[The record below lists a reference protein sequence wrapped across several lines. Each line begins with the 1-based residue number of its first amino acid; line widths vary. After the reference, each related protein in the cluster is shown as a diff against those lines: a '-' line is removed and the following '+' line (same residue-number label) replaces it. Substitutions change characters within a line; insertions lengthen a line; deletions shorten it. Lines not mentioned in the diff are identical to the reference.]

1 MLHPIPRH
9 STACCKVTTA
19 LQVTSEGAMERLR
32 PILSIGVSFSVFGL
46 VERRAL
52 SFQLGPKV
60 RNNETHTGH
69 NPNQNFHG
77 SKTSILNRRCK
88 LTYTGAFGA
97 ARAIQWCV
105 HESVVMIRWAAISGN
120 ACIRKLLTLLQLVD
134 FRSWFRVRDTTKRH
148 PLKCIPKGR
157 RPLYRMPLSTRV
169 ESLHIQLRRLKCL
182 HLWLAIRGHKKHI

>member
-1 MLHPIPRH
+1 
-9 STACCKVTTA
+9 
-19 LQVTSEGAMERLR
+19 MERLR

-97 ARAIQWCV
+97 ARAIQ
-105 HESVVMIRWAAISGN
+105 
-120 ACIRKLLTLLQLVD
+120 
-134 FRSWFRVRDTTKRH
+134 
-148 PLKCIPKGR
+148 
-157 RPLYRMPLSTRV
+157 
-169 ESLHIQLRRLKCL
+169 
-182 HLWLAIRGHKKHI
+182 